1 MLRKTPSGLLPMRDR
16 EVTVRQLSCNRL
28 EGSVP
33 ASQAPAAIFEGN
45 PLRIHRGSAMP
56 RTTSTLASS
65 DGHRPAAVSASLWMS
80 IVHGLR
86 QRMSAVNQFLTD
98 TLTHGHSPRFLAD
111 QPLAASLVARLPRSL
126 AGLRSGSGGWTWLA
140 STDLYLRNG
149 EVPLVMDHNFVCPEG
164 LLRLS
169 DLAAGEH
176 KSHLVDNWL
185 RSRLQF
191 ANGTRIQ
198 DSEQIRIAI
207 LDSGAFSTASRED
220 AYLAAQLGAPVV
232 RNRDLI
238 VSAEG
243 LSLVQHG
250 QAEKIELLIRR
261 VGDDALDPNCFR
273 PDSLNGVPGLVRA
286 CRSGRVTVLNA
297 PGMGIVN
304 NRAISRLIPDM
315 IRHYLDESPILDS
328 VATMLCSEPESL
340 QQILNSPEQY
350 SVRTIDPQHPARPYF
365 GRTASAADTAEL
377 CRRVTRNPQ
386 SFVARP
392 LLSECENPDS
402 VNVNGGFNIRVFSGF
417 TDHFSALPLGI
428 GRPAQ
433 PDGGATLAIHCD
445 TDAFVV
451 VPKAT
456 D

>member
-1 MLRKTPSGLLPMRDR
+1 M
-16 EVTVRQLSCNRL
+16 
-28 EGSVP
+28 P

-45 PLRIHRGSAMP
+45 PLRIHRGSGAP
-56 RTTSTLASS
+56 HATSTLASF
-65 DGHRPAAVSASLWMS
+65 GGQRRAAVSALLWKSL
-80 IVHGLR
+80 VHGLR

-98 TLTHGHSPRFLAD
+98 ILTHGHSPRFLAD

-126 AGLRSGSGGWTWLA
+126 MGLRSGSGGWTWLA
-140 STDLYLRNG
+140 STDLYLQNG

-169 DLAAGEH
+169 DLAAGEQ
-176 KSHLVDNWL
+176 KSHLVDNWV

-191 ANGTRIQ
+191 TNGTRIQ

-220 AYLAAQLGAPVV
+220 SYLAAQFGAPVV

-238 VSAEG
+238 VGAEG
-243 LSLVQHG
+243 LSLLQHG

-261 VGDDALDPNCFR
+261 VADDALDPNCFR

-286 CRSGRVTVLNA
+286 CRSGRVAVLNA
-297 PGMGIVN
+297 PGIGIVN
-304 NRAISRLIPDM
+304 NRAVSRLIPEM

-328 VATMLCSEPESL
+328 VATLLCGEPESL
-340 QQILNSPEQY
+340 QQILKSPEQY

-365 GRTASAADTAEL
+365 GRTASAVDTAEL
-377 CRRVTRNPQ
+377 CRRVSRNPQ

-392 LLSECENPDS
+392 LLSESENPDS
-402 VNVNGGFNIRVFSGF
+402 GRADGGYNVRVFSGF
-417 TDHFSALPLGI
+417 ADDFSTLPLGI

-445 TDAFVV
+445 THAFVV
-451 VPKAT
+451 VPNAT